1 MDPGF
6 RRGDVRLVM
15 NQLGFPILS
24 LMLAVPLAAAVACL
38 FSSAPNA
45 RRIALAATL
54 MMVASPAFAQS
65 GGGADPTSIVQAI
78 VNIITGT
85 LGKIIAVAAICIVGI
100 GAMLGAFSARVAGG
114 VILGVILIFSASWIV
129 DQLLGGA

>member
-1 MDPGF
+1 MAQSMF
-6 RRGDVRLVM
+6 RTARAALV
-15 NQLGFPILS
+15 
-24 LMLAVPLAAAVACL
+24 LAPTRAGEATRKAAVAC
-38 FSSAPNA
+38 FRQA
-45 RRIALAATL
+45 RNLDARGIGAFACAAMLL
-54 MMVASPAFAQS
+54 MAASPALAQS

-85 LGKIIAVAAICIVGI
+85 LGKIIAVAAICVVGI

-114 VILGVILIFSASWIV
+114 VILGIILIFSASWIV

>member
-1 MDPGF
+1 MVQSIFNRTRAALLLAPARAEATTQSVAATCF
-6 RRGDVRLVM
+6 RG
-15 NQLGFPILS
+15 
-24 LMLAVPLAAAVACL
+24 
-38 FSSAPNA
+38 A
-45 RRIALAATL
+45 RRLDARGFGAFALAATL